1 MNDLTPMLMILMLTN
16 KSGFNSIKNAIEAVD
31 GISSR
36 ISGMSQLM
44 SVLPTLSSLMSTS
57 GEAHRAADT
66 EHSDTP
72 AVSYIDT
79 LKDLLK

>member
-1 MNDLTPMLMILMLTN
+1 MLMILMLTN

-31 GISSR
+31 GISNR

-44 SVLPTLSSLMSTS
+44 SALPTLSSLMSTS
-57 GEAHRAADT
+57 GEVHRAADT
-66 EHSDTP
+66 EHSDTH

>member
-1 MNDLTPMLMILMLTN
+1 MLMILMLTN

-57 GEAHRAADT
+57 SETHRAAEG

-72 AVSYIDT
+72 DVSYIDT